1 MSMKKLLGLENTT
14 LSDLEIL
21 EKIREAQLQ
30 NKSKVVFVDG
40 DGSKIEISLQPIE
53 YHECGILD

>member
-40 DGSKIEISLQPIE
+40 DGSKI
-53 YHECGILD
+53 